1 MKRKQSSKDNI
12 NAYVKRVTNSNDKE
26 EKEKKASGS
35 GNTANQSSENS
46 SSGSGKLKRKQTSVD
61 SINGYTKRVSSGGN
75 TVSRNAAQTA
85 QTTQTDAIKR
95 LEQREKE
102 LKKKKLSLLMNLS
115 AEEGYAGISNRSGLL
130 WDEYDDVAK
139 ELKTVQAQLDYGKY
153 LDDVEEDKFTGQ
165 FKANYTVG
173 KLTQDSN
180 EAWNEYIKNPTQ
192 ANRDYAEYI
201 DNVLSEYQKN
211 NDDALDDEGWIRKSA
226 ANYLPQF
233 LDQFKAGAAGAVAG
247 AGTAFAAGSLLPIPE
262 EIFTVPTGA
271 KVGITTAMGKYS
283 YDNMRGAAFRSLLQ
297 EGVDEQT
304 ARALANDE
312 AILSSLIEMAD
323 TGIDIATLG
332 VGALIKNV
340 GKLGLKGVANA
351 VARKGSEKA
360 AETALKKFVKAA
372 GRYGINVG
380 SEALQEASQEV
391 INIANLDRA
400 RSGETGF
407 WNLAGSSIDKAR
419 NLSAEEGQ
427 RVRDAASEGAR
438 IAAMFGGATMAGT
451 AVANKGL
458 QSVADSRTGRYIREN
473 DGLEGLIESG
483 LESQDDTRSYKYASA
498 LQQKQD
504 SGRNIRD
511 REIGRLYRANVNA
524 IGSQP
529 NVPSGERP
537 GIVNMAYD
545 QGTSYTTGTT
555 QSDRYANAIR
565 GLGSAGVKALSS
577 DYNSETDFDSYYAG
591 FSRFYEAGMANVP
604 FEQIETE
611 YAKNISPASQ
621 QTAYFAGQND
631 AKTSLEAEKAN
642 AQYATAYGKDGGFIQ
657 NDVSASIDGSL
668 QETLNEVGKAVGV
681 KITMAE
687 SVRGGTANGQ
697 YADGVVTIAKDSDNP
712 YFVVAK
718 HEITHHMQKVA
729 PAQYRKYR
737 DYAVQLT
744 TSANVSEAT
753 LIEKYKRLAADS
765 GVTLTTEQ
773 AMDEIAADFTES
785 IFRDE
790 SKLKK
795 FVSDGD
801 KNVVRRFFESVR
813 DFINKVKKVF
823 KGNRKK
829 MNQAAQEQF
838 GATIE
843 QLEHAEQLWLDTL
856 KAAKQKISER
866 SGQVAAESSVS
877 ETKTVQYSLKSYS
890 KHQIDNWASS
900 KSIVVYENETQLR
913 EFIDDAINGR
923 NLGKKMYFGI
933 IPEDLAMKV
942 KSETGVETEG
952 YNCTLRA
959 TEVRKIF
966 KKHGN
971 EKTEVPRGQRPITVE
986 DFINIPMVIQSPDN
1000 IKLSPEPYEG
1010 KPVIL
1015 FEKDINGKTTVV
1027 SYVSRKHLDLTVQTM
1042 YAGIK
1047 KRDLATAA
1055 DANTP
1060 AITSK
1065 THVGTVSDDNISYGE
1080 TADKEKTQYSLKN
1093 KTFYSKMERVVE
1105 GTKQAKLGASS
1116 VIPMLKGKGV
1126 KDEEIKWTGLKV
1138 FLEGKK
1144 SVTKD
1149 ELLEFIQGNQL
1160 EIEEE
1165 MRGGTVANDFAS
1177 LWMDVV
1183 DPHVDVQD
1191 ILDSLEADP
1200 DGVASYVDDLLAE
1213 ESITQEDADRFHGY
1227 IDQLRDQETLSDNA
1241 NNKTRWERYR
1251 LPGGSNYRELLFK
1264 MPDSRYTNEA
1274 MQNHWQSNP
1283 GVLAHAR
1290 IQDFNVDGDKMLFVE
1305 EIQSDWHN
1313 EGQKKGYREEL
1324 TSGEKERYN
1333 YLSAEMAKI
1342 DKEIQRLRDKKYELV
1357 GRKNEMSDTD
1367 YHSELTAIK
1376 TRIRELHDTF
1386 GDMADEAHEYED
1398 RMQGVPDAPFR
1409 STYHEYVMKRLI
1421 HEAAAGGYDSIGWT
1435 TGKLQEQRWSSNYAE
1450 GYRIEYDQDIP
1461 KFMRKYGKQWG
1472 ATVGKIKI
1480 QANNLSFEE
1489 QIDLA
1494 AVADIL
1500 EDGDEWFEEQIGSTE
1515 VWKMDIT
1522 DDMYESVM
1530 NDGQP
1535 MFSLKRATEKQIRDA
1550 DRMEANGMSVSEIW
1564 RDIGVI
1570 RDARGKWIT
1579 EIDDSGMKYHKLG
1592 DAAFS
1597 RNHPE
1602 YAEYQHLM
1610 DKMFTDFLTDEE
1622 DARLQELD
1630 DIWGNEG
1637 SRLSER
1643 VDSGNAV
1650 LEDIIDHE
1658 LLFEAYPQLRQTRIV
1673 FKDLRDEGAAAMYS
1687 PSADVIFLSEQL
1699 RDDPESNLIHEIQHA
1714 IQRIDGR
1721 QGGASPEYWQG
1732 RIDRGET
1739 FRHNDRKI
1747 AKAEMERQIAWERM
1761 PAELRNKV
1769 REINRETI
1777 KARETGDFDR
1787 VSELIDEIY
1796 NSEYA
1801 DLYSDYDEA
1810 VFEISMYSENNEP
1823 LSAMNLYYNTAGEIE
1838 AHQTQM
1844 RRNMTAEERR
1854 AKAPN
1859 LGWNEAVFTD
1869 TRFSLKQE
1877 REYQRRGWA
1886 VENKILTKKQY
1897 ARFNKQIGDIR
1908 RGEQYNKSSD
1918 GLYIVPTGD
1927 EQGIENV
1934 LVYTDARFADPSIE
1948 KVVFIDSDDATAI
1961 DITTEVIYFAE
1972 QTGDIRLINELEKEG
1987 NISSYDSRNI
1997 TSGIRRRRTH
2007 DRNPEVDRNRP
2018 DKDRG
2023 RDPSDAEVNYSLKG
2037 QSNLLKE
2044 NARLKEYNEY
2054 LKEQMKV
2061 TKFVK
2066 KDRKAIDK
2074 LAKSILKEYGSNADS
2089 TELASQLTDMYDAMG
2104 TWHGKNTLEAWEDVK
2119 AAAHIVAQSILT
2131 KATMT
2136 NDELYQS
2143 YKGLRDHLR
2152 NTKIFLDEGYRS
2164 DLQDGYNNFRKANFG
2179 RIKLA
2184 NDGVPVDTAYQEL
2197 AEMYP
2202 EFFDPEEYT
2211 HPADQL
2217 QHIAEVLDSLQPYE
2231 ENPYD
2236 YDMQNA
2242 SDWLA
2247 NEIIHKFAEVPDAKK
2262 TYADKQ
2268 ADKIR
2273 KIREESKK
2281 KIRAAVE
2288 KEKAAKWEKVAQVKK
2303 QYQDKESRMSERRK
2317 KSVYMNKIRKH
2328 VDNINKMLIN
2338 PTDTGHVP
2346 ESLRRPVAEF
2356 LSIIDLSTDRL
2367 GEKALNRLN
2376 ALQKEYQKILDG
2388 KTDYMLEVDPDLIDN
2403 IEAVIEAVTAGVKDK
2418 AGMRIIDMNLN
2429 DMEAMYR
2436 ATLAIE
2442 SSIYTFNRMLN
2453 DAKTQTIS
2461 EYGENALTDLKTKKP
2476 YLEHKN
2482 AAKRITADLLNMEML
2497 APLDYFEELGGT
2509 MSELY
2514 QDIRDGFDT
2523 KINRLQEGKKY
2534 IKTLLSGADIKS
2546 MSGDKA
2552 KAKTFRITNGSITLT
2567 PAQVMSLYLLN
2578 KQSDAQN
2585 HIYGGGIKAAPV
2597 VAITE
2602 KSRKPK
2608 ITKSFETLQVLPED
2622 VANITAS
2629 LTPQQKKIADGISE
2643 FFVNNTAEWGN
2654 EVSMKL
2660 YGYRKFTVENYF
2672 PIVSDRNYIA
2682 EVFGETNDMTLKN
2695 MGSTKSRIKGAKN
2708 PLIIEDVFDVYARQV
2723 DSMSSYNAF
2732 VIPLTD
2738 MQRVYNYKTED
2749 GSVKQA
2755 VEKKFG
2761 VRAHKYFSKIMTDIN
2776 GGAKYQGGWE
2786 FMNTMISRY
2795 KQARIGSNLRVILQQ
2810 PTAMFRAMSMIN
2822 PKYLAAGLVP
2832 KRVNYEK
2839 VMTYAPIARWKDWGH
2854 FSMDTS
2860 KSMKD
2865 IIIDKKEL
2873 SDYTMW
2879 ATGFADRL
2887 TWGRIW
2893 NAVESETK
2901 AKHPELKVGSEEFY
2915 ETAGKRFSAI
2925 IDRTQVVD
2933 STLHRTQIMRN
2944 PDTAVKMSVAFM
2956 SEPMKSYNML
2966 RTALRNVRTN
2976 PSGTTKKAAFAA
2988 SISYLTAITVNHIIT
3003 GLIDTLRGD
3012 DDDEFMLDKL
3022 FNVFRGKDDEDDE
3035 NEALTF
3041 TERWIKHFA
3050 DNLVNEPLSMIPGI
3064 KDAVSIVQ
3072 GFTVERMDMAGVAD
3086 IVQAAQRAMNDKYTI
3101 GFKVIDISSKIADV
3115 FGIPLSNIKREAE
3128 TAAKLLLNT
3137 KDDPVIDYKVSKLLY
3152 LPTANKGK
3160 YMDILYDA
3168 LKKGD
3173 TEAYNHIAKDL
3184 INSGATDAKKI
3195 ESAMKSRAKK
3205 DTDTTDTSNFNPTL
3219 AGVGLRYTNPVEE
3232 KEESKFKV
3240 EDLSG
3245 SQYTEYTEIKGEAL
3259 EEIIGEFQTN
3269 AFSEYDE
3276 ETQNKLIDAAY
3287 TYANSVALQEASDGA
3302 YKEETK
3308 WIGYAQDSEYDLGIS
3323 TAEYIELR
3331 EKYGDSVMRGEKN
3344 QDCGR

>member
-1 MKRKQSSKDNI
+1 MKRKQSSIDLITNYTKNV
-12 NAYVKRVTNSNDKE
+12 NYNSN
-26 EKEKKASGS
+26 EKKSTGS
-35 GNTANQSSENS
+35 VSAAGQSSEKTTSNS
-46 SSGSGKLKRKQTSVD
+46 SKLKRKQSSID
-61 SINGYTKRVSSGGN
+61 SMKDYTKRASKGTPAVSKNAVQTPVEKEDDKDNFFEWLGKQAMTGVESANKGILSTLDFILPTEILGEKYDFVSRANDYYGKRYDAASARAQQSSMDRGRGWQTAGELISGTVEAVPNLALALMTGGGSAAAQGGN
-75 TVSRNAAQTA
+75 LALQTATRTPKLIGTMMNATQTMAKNPIFWSSYAQTVGRDYEESLA
-85 QTTQTDAIKR
+85 EGATELEATASAMISSSLNAIVEIGGG
-95 LEQREKE
+95 LEVLPSILRSGNKSAIRSWVRSALEEGQEE
-102 LKKKKLSLLMNLS
+102 VVQGVISNLS
-115 AEEGYAGISNRSGLL
+115 KKALY
-130 WDEYDDVAK
+130 DHDKEYFSTTDDNAV
-139 ELKTVQAQLDYGKY
+139 
-153 LDDVEEDKFTGQ
+153 
-165 FKANYTVG
+165 
-173 KLTQDSN
+173 
-180 EAWNEYIKNPTQ
+180 INPY
-192 ANRDYAEYI
+192 R
-201 DNVLSEYQKN
+201 
-211 NDDALDDEGWIRKSA
+211 
-226 ANYLPQF
+226 
-233 LDQFKAGAAGAVAG
+233 
-247 AGTAFAAGSLLPIPE
+247 
-262 EIFTVPTGA
+262 
-271 KVGITTAMGKYS
+271 MGKEFG
-283 YDNMRGAAFRSLLQ
+283 MGA
-297 EGVDEQT
+297 
-304 ARALANDE
+304 
-312 AILSSLIEMAD
+312 
-323 TGIDIATLG
+323 G
-332 VGALIKNV
+332 VGAILGGGVSGMNAGIQYGIDSNV
-340 GKLGLKGVANA
+340 G
-351 VARKGSEKA
+351 R
-360 AETALKKFVKAA
+360 
-372 GRYGINVG
+372 
-380 SEALQEASQEV
+380 Q
-391 INIANLDRA
+391 
-400 RSGETGF
+400 
-407 WNLAGSSIDKAR
+407 
-419 NLSAEEGQ
+419 
-427 RVRDAASEGAR
+427 
-438 IAAMFGGATMAGT
+438 
-451 AVANKGL
+451 
-458 QSVADSRTGRYIREN
+458 IREN
-473 DGLEGLIESG
+473 DGVEGLISYG
-483 LESQDDTRSYKYASA
+483 LENNHDTKTYKYASKLHQRQDA
-498 LQQKQD
+498 GKNIRNSQVGKLFRTAGSDIQDPGAVPVQKQQMSHTTGD
-504 SGRNIRD
+504 TVADRYSNAMKSLGEKGR
-511 REIGRLYRANVNA
+511 VTV
-524 IGSQP
+524 GSYFKD
-529 NVPSGERP
+529 GGTLE
-537 GIVNMAYD
+537 GFDEFY
-545 QGTSYTTGTT
+545 TSY
-555 QSDRYANAIR
+555 SHYYE
-565 GLGSAGVKALSS
+565 LGATNLPEAEVRKL
-577 DYNSETDFDSYYAG
+577 NPTSEQ
-591 FSRFYEAGMANVP
+591 M
-604 FEQIETE
+604 
-611 YAKNISPASQ
+611 
-621 QTAYFAGQND
+621 TAYYNGKND
-631 AKTSLEAEKAN
+631 AQSSLAKEKAN
-642 AQYATAYGKDGGFIQ
+642 AQYATVYGKSGGFIQ
-657 NDVSASIDGSL
+657 NKTSSAMDRSL
-668 QETLNEVGKAVGV
+668 QETLNAVGKAVGV
-681 KITMAE
+681 KIAMAE
-687 SVRGGTANGQ
+687 SIRGGTANGQ

-737 DYAVQLT
+737 DYAVKVM
-744 TSANVSEAT
+744 SSGNESSVT
-753 LIEKYKRLAADS
+753 LVEKYKRLAANS
-765 GVTLTTEQ
+765 GVTLATEQ
-773 AMDEIAADFTES
+773 AMDEIAADFTEA
-785 IFRDE
+785 IVKDEKKLRDFIANTDE
-790 SKLKK
+790 KTSR
-795 FVSDGD
+795 S
-801 KNVVRRFFESVR
+801 FFQAIR

-823 KGNRKK
+823 RGNRKK
-829 MNQAAQEQF
+829 MDQAAQEQF

-843 QLEHAEQLWLDTL
+843 QLEHAEKLWLDAL
-856 KAAKQKISER
+856 KAAQDK
-866 SGQVAAESSVS
+866 VS
-877 ETKTVQYSLKSYS
+877 ESGKNTKTVAESGTVVYSLRNYS
-890 KHQIDNWASS
+890 QHQIDNWASS

-1042 YAGIK
+1042 YAVIK

-1055 DANTP
+1055 DANAP

-1093 KTFYSKMERVVE
+1093 NTFYSKMERVVE
-1105 GTKQAKLGASS
+1105 GTKQTKLGASS

-1144 SVTKD
+1144 SVTKE
-1149 ELLEFIQGNQL
+1149 ELLEFVQGNQL

-1264 MPDSRYTNEA
+1264 MPGSRYTNEA

-1290 IQDFNVDGDKMLFVE
+1290 IQDFNVDGGKMLFVE

-1610 DKMFTDFLTDEE
+1610 DKMLTDFLTDEE

-1739 FRHNDRKI
+1739 FRPNDRKI

-1927 EQGIENV
+1927 EQEQGIENV

-3331 EKYGDSVMRGEKN
+3331 EKYGDSVMRGEKIRTAVDN
-3344 QDCGR
+3344 GIDIDLFLTVDDKFDNTDAKDANGKTVSGLKKERMVNYLNSLGLTSEEWDFFYHEVFGYKR